1 MARNEAEG
9 GIGKYLSWVGPEK
22 VQEGPWTQEPET
34 PAPHPGSSSGP
45 WHLTMAFPQSQDVDP
60 TVLRHTDIHRRYNLV
75 ITDITKS
82 SDLVSLLLAP
92 WGFRNP
98 AC

>member
-9 GIGKYLSWVGPEK
+9 GIGKYLSWIGPEK

-45 WHLTMAFPQSQDVDP
+45 WHLTMASPQSQDVDP
-60 TVLRHTDIHRRYNLV
+60 TVSSDTQPY
-75 ITDITKS
+75 TGDITW
-82 SDLVSLLLAP
+82 L
-92 WGFRNP
+92 
-98 AC
+98 